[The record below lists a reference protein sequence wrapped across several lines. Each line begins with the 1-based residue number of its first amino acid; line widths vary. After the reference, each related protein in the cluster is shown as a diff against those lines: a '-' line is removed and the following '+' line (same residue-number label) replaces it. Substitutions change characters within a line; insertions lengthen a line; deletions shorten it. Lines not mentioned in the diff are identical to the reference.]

1 MKKYISIILIACGL
15 FSACSNDNEDFFKGD
30 TPDIAPGVYS
40 SDLVLSSES
49 GQSSEHVTRGIDN
62 MGNFTNEYPFD
73 YIYIHSADN
82 GEGVEHK
89 VLKVPLKEV
98 IFCEDCRGIH
108 LEMEVNEDSEGYTIT
123 NSEGQS
129 ITLRDNEN
137 VYFSSYPN
145 AYWHADVTNST
156 PVTESPVFIQTDGV
170 NEELLKSDV
179 YSKADLVNLLQQG
192 APQISLTRHCTGF
205 RTTFMFTNVT
215 SNDGHMFAINEATWG
230 TYLPGTKP
238 SDFYIKLYL
247 GPNFCQNYDIFNN
260 SVPETDMGGYYV
272 TNNNEYLPLEYVAH
286 LTSGATS
293 DPTQVYTYFGF
304 GYGTETGKILM
315 APLNL
320 NEGVGDIHEFSIYVF
335 IKYMPDGS
343 DINTSSDENSVWLRV
358 PIPDMTDLAN
368 RMHNLIVALDIHELE
383 EVIQKTSETNYTRGI
398 CNMTTIEMKLKYPAK
413 IINIQQ

>member
-1 MKKYISIILIACGL
+1 
-15 FSACSNDNEDFFKGD
+15 
-30 TPDIAPGVYS
+30 
-40 SDLVLSSES
+40 
-49 GQSSEHVTRGIDN
+49 
-62 MGNFTNEYPFD
+62 
-73 YIYIHSADN
+73 
-82 GEGVEHK
+82 
-89 VLKVPLKEV
+89 
-98 IFCEDCRGIH
+98 
-108 LEMEVNEDSEGYTIT
+108 
-123 NSEGQS
+123 
-129 ITLRDNEN
+129 
-137 VYFSSYPN
+137 
-145 AYWHADVTNST
+145 
-156 PVTESPVFIQTDGV
+156 
-170 NEELLKSDV
+170 
-179 YSKADLVNLLQQG
+179 
-192 APQISLTRHCTGF
+192 
-205 RTTFMFTNVT
+205 MFTNVT
-215 SNDGHMFAINEATWG
+215 SNDGHMFEINEATWG
-230 TYLPGTKP
+230 TYLPRTKP

-272 TNNNEYLPLEYVAH
+272 TNNNEYLPLEYVAYS
-286 LTSGATS
+286 TSGATS
-293 DPTQVYTYFGF
+293 DPTQIYTYFSF